1 MFFRFSRVR
10 YFLGKA
16 LEKQT
21 KAIKDQGRKQIDAII
36 NKKKGKWVLDSKI
49 LFHKE
54 IFEELVKERF
64 DEIIELAD
72 ETNFDDLI
80 YHFKGNTAR
89 KRFNDF
95 ENEIKLSEI

>member
-1 MFFRFSRVR
+1 M
-10 YFLGKA
+10 
-16 LEKQT
+16 
-21 KAIKDQGRKQIDAII
+21 DAII
-36 NKKKGKWVLDSKI
+36 NKKKGRWVLDSKI
-49 LFHKE
+49 LFRKE

-64 DEIIELAD
+64 DEIIELTN

-95 ENEIKLSEI
+95 KNEIKLSAI